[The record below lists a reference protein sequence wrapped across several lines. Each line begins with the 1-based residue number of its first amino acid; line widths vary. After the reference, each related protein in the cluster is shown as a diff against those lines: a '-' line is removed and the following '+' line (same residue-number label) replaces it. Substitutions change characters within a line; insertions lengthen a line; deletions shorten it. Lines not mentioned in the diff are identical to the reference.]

1 MFDSLPN
8 GNFVQILKDSNTSL
22 ETVITSKDF
31 LYYWE
36 KSSSILFKYLYKHFN
51 EIMEI
56 GFQTKEESVNSI
68 RCLQIISTPNEKFHH
83 HIITKTN
90 LYQFVHDYIFNI
102 STYPNYSQ
110 KNYFYALPNLMVY
123 KMSEL
128 NPVFDSKYFTELLNH
143 IDNDFV
149 FNFIIRL
156 FEFAPLTIFK
166 ILKEIKID
174 EVIVTNLLKY
184 NIVETQSKFLLIRN
198 QILFKELVKSKYD
211 GDMSEVIHHHIG
223 KMIRNAIRNP
233 NCESISFLVYLDK
246 ISMNRS
252 SLSKWHKVHMKLIPY
267 LQNFCQIILNSNDQI
282 FTPLFE
288 SCTLLAISIISST
301 KDVPDIFITLFK
313 HLLNLFF
320 LLKTNTFLHN
330 CVVSAFK
337 ILVSVGKINA
347 SFLDELDMFNKIID
361 CYVNRKKDGYSPNWG
376 QLRLIS
382 NQMNLFVN
390 NSKTVDTEKWKK
402 IVMKRN
408 THEESIIIE
417 NYGGYLPFN
426 FNGIKRFFL
435 KHKYYNPSFTSKN
448 LLNEN
453 DQPKKLVITSPFY

>member
-8 GNFVQILKDSNTSL
+8 GHFVQILKDPNTSL
-22 ETVITSKDF
+22 ETVISSKDF
-31 LYYWE
+31 LCFWE

-51 EIMEI
+51 EIIEI

-68 RCLQIISTPNEKFHH
+68 RCLQIISTPNERFHR

-110 KNYFYALPNLMVY
+110 KNYFYALPNLMVN

-156 FEFAPLTIFK
+156 FEFAPPTIFQ
-166 ILKEIKID
+166 IMKEIKID
-174 EVIVTNLLKY
+174 EVIVKNLLKY

-211 GDMSEVIHHHIG
+211 GDVGEVVHRYIG
-223 KMIRNAIRNP
+223 KLIRNAIRNP

-252 SLSKWHKVHMKLIPY
+252 SISKWHTVHMKLIPY
-267 LQNFCQIILNSNDQI
+267 LQYFCQIILNSNDQI
-282 FTPLFE
+282 F
-288 SCTLLAISIISST
+288 
-301 KDVPDIFITLFK
+301 
-313 HLLNLFF
+313 
-320 LLKTNTFLHN
+320 
-330 CVVSAFK
+330 
-337 ILVSVGKINA
+337 
-347 SFLDELDMFNKIID
+347 
-361 CYVNRKKDGYSPNWG
+361 
-376 QLRLIS
+376 
-382 NQMNLFVN
+382 
-390 NSKTVDTEKWKK
+390 
-402 IVMKRN
+402 
-408 THEESIIIE
+408 
-417 NYGGYLPFN
+417 N
-426 FNGIKRFFL
+426 F
-435 KHKYYNPSFTSKN
+435 
-448 LLNEN
+448 
-453 DQPKKLVITSPFY
+453 